1 VIQYWL
7 VILSTRPG
15 FYSPLRGRKGAYK
28 LRRPSFIMSKTSL
41 RPWFAVILL
50 VWGVLP
56 ALAQTNAPPTNAPPA
71 APAAIEVGDVVK
83 LAQDAN
89 TQLKNAQGTISPDLT
104 AETAREDL
112 TALSKKVDTRLEADQ
127 RFEQSSPTLGNLQTS
142 QQTWQDISGDLD
154 DAQDTL
160 SRRVR
165 ELNTVRDSLDTMEA
179 TWKATLASA
188 KTSNAPAVLQ
198 SIDDVLA
205 HISDT
210 RKGLQNAL
218 NELYTLQKQVA
229 AQSERAKNG
238 ADAVDKAFSVA
249 QQELFRQTH
258 PALWEAGAFT
268 TQGSDAMTREK
279 QSLQQQASG
288 LKTYLGTKIGAILL
302 QVFLFAVLIATFIW
316 IRNVTCE
323 HAKTEQGLREAERI
337 FNAPFSTALILALVA
352 SNWFYPVDDAPRL
365 LWSII
370 GAIAVVPIIII
381 VRRLISADLHPL
393 LYATVVA
400 YIVDQVRFAATP
412 VGVFARVVFLA
423 ELLAVC
429 LFILAALRSKRLC
442 ISSANP
448 GQVEKVVRV
457 YLHAA
462 FFVFLAAGFA
472 NVLGYVRLSFLVGD
486 AMLESSYLAI
496 VIYAAVRIVDAV
508 VLALMSLRPISSFG
522 MVRRHHD
529 LVYQKVATIIR
540 WLAAIFWAQAALQRF
555 YLRDPIWQNA
565 GRVLSAK
572 FSWGSIKDIELGSI
586 LAFPIT
592 IWAAFA
598 LSRFIRFALDEDVFP
613 NLNLPRGIPYA
624 ISNVVHYIVLVIGF
638 FFALSAIGIDLGN
651 YAVLAGAFGVGLG
664 FGLQNIMNNFIS
676 GLILLFERPVKVGD
690 TVQIDANTTGRV
702 ERIGIRASVI
712 LLTNG
717 SELIM
722 PNGNLIS
729 NPVTNWT
736 LSNNERLIEI
746 PVNVGPTANVQH
758 VLDLLVTV
766 ARANANVLKN
776 PGPSAIVTGITA
788 ASTSLKLRAW
798 IDSEEVDWTIVSTD
812 LSLAVQAALQK
823 EDIAIV

>member
-1 VIQYWL
+1 
-7 VILSTRPG
+7 
-15 FYSPLRGRKGAYK
+15 
-28 LRRPSFIMSKTSL
+28 MSKIPF
-41 RPWFAVILL
+41 RHAFAAL
-50 VWGVLP
+50 VLGLGVLP
-56 ALAQTNAPPTNAPPA
+56 ALAQTNAPSTNAPPA
-71 APAAIEVGDVVK
+71 APVPIEVGDVVK
-83 LAQDAN
+83 LSQDAN
-89 TQLKNAQGTISPDLT
+89 TQLKNDQGTISPDLT
-104 AETAREDL
+104 AQTAREDL
-112 TALSKKVDTRLEADQ
+112 DPLTKKIDARLEADQ

-142 QQTWQDISGDLD
+142 QQVWLDISDDLD

-165 ELNTVRDSLDTMEA
+165 ELNAVRDSLDTMEA
-179 TWKATLASA
+179 QWKATLTSA
-188 KTSNAPAVLQ
+188 KTSNAPAVIQ

-205 HISDT
+205 RIGDT
-210 RKGLQNAL
+210 RKGLQNSL

-249 QQELFRQTH
+249 QQELFQQTH
-258 PALWEAGAFT
+258 PALWEHGAFT
-268 TQGSDAMTREK
+268 TQGSNAMTREK
-279 QSLQQQASG
+279 QSLQQQADG
-288 LKTYLGTKIGAILL
+288 LKTYLGAKIGAIVL
-302 QVFLFAVLIATFIW
+302 QAILFALLIATFFW

-323 HAKTEQGLREAERI
+323 HAKTEEDLREAERI
-337 FNAPFSTALILALVA
+337 FKAPFSTALILTLFA
-352 SNWFYPVDDAPRL
+352 SNWFYPVGDAPRL
-365 LWSII
+365 LWSSI
-370 GAIAVVPIIII
+370 GAIAVVPIILV

-393 LYATVVA
+393 LYATVIA

-429 LFILAALRSKRLC
+429 LFILAALRSKQLC
-442 ISSANP
+442 VSSSDP
-448 GQVEKVVRV
+448 GKVEKVVRV
-457 YLHAA
+457 YLHVA

-472 NVLGYVRLSFLVGD
+472 NVLGYVRLSFLMGD
-486 AMLESSYLAI
+486 GMLESSYLAI
-496 VIYAAVRIVDAV
+496 VIYAAVKIVDAV
-508 VLALMSLRPISSFG
+508 MLALMSLRPISRFG

-529 LVYQKVATIIR
+529 LVYEKATTIIR
-540 WLAAIFWAQAALQRF
+540 WIAAIVWAQGALERF
-555 YLRDPIWQNA
+555 YLRDPLWQKA
-565 GRVLSAK
+565 GVVLSAK
-572 FSWGSIKDIELGSI
+572 LSWGSIKDIELGSI
-586 LAFPIT
+586 LAFPLT
-592 IWAAFA
+592 VWAAFA
-598 LSRFIRFALDEDVFP
+598 LSRFIRFALEEDVFP
-613 NLNLPRGIPYA
+613 NLDLPRGIPYA
-624 ISNVVHYIVLVIGF
+624 ISNVVHYLVLIIGF
-638 FFALSAIGIDLGN
+638 FFALSALGIDLSN

-736 LSNNERLIEI
+736 LSNNERLVEI
-746 PVNVGPTANVQH
+746 PVNVGPTANVQR

-766 ARANANVLKN
+766 AKANAEVLKN
-776 PGPSAIVTGITA
+776 PGPSAIVIGITA
-788 ASTSLKLRAW
+788 ASTSLKLRCW
-798 IDSEEVDWTIVSTD
+798 IDSEEVDWTIVSTS

-823 EDIAIV
+823 ENIPIV